1 MAISH
6 SLQRPERRKRTAFF
20 PPNMTG
26 DTIEAR
32 GSGGDH
38 PETEER
44 SGNAA
49 GNGAGSA
56 RTRQDILSRAGI
68 TEAVIA
74 NIGEGLCITDQN
86 GLAIVV
92 NPAAERMLGWTQDEL
107 KGKAVHEV
115 IGCRHSDASQA
126 SREDCPLREALANGE
141 RVADRD
147 AVCLRKNGSH
157 LQVNLSI
164 SPVVEGGDAEGL
176 IVIFRDA
183 ADRSLVETRLRESE
197 ERFAKF
203 MQNLPGLAWI
213 KDGDGRYIFANDAA
227 EKAFSRKLSDLY
239 GKTDFEVFPDEIAAQ
254 FVAND
259 EKAVR
264 EGALQTIEKLEHEL
278 GDLRHSIVKKFPI
291 PVDNGRRPMV
301 GGIAIDITEQK
312 RVQEHQDFLFS
323 VSEMIRVSRNAEE
336 LLASISDALGRYLNL
351 HRCLFNEIDLAND
364 TETVHRDYSR
374 TGESVAGRHKVS
386 DYSPISSE
394 SMEMGR
400 TVVNRDSRTDPRTA
414 ELFDTVYGPNKEIA
428 YVTVPMLRNG
438 KWVASLWCSDDR
450 PRNWA
455 AQEVTLLENIAE
467 RTWGAIERLRAEQL
481 QTRNR
486 EMFSTLVEAAPFGVY
501 FIDADFR
508 LISVNSGA
516 AAVFSGID
524 PLIGR
529 DFSEIVRIVW
539 PEPFATVAI
548 EKFRHTLETGET
560 YVAPTVTEPRGN
572 ADVVETY
579 DWQIH
584 RITLSDGSYGVVC
597 YFYDLT
603 NQKRLEAAVRTTAE
617 MNAFRLKLSDTL
629 RKLDDPAD
637 IQDKALRALGEYL
650 GANRVGFAEASFEY
664 EGLIVNRD
672 FTDGVP
678 SLKGLNIR
686 PEDDPALFA
695 ELRGGST
702 LIRPDIKNDTS
713 LTEERKAEYVS
724 MNVGAAAG
732 VPLIREGRL
741 AAVLFVHCRGPHR
754 WNADETALIEETAER
769 AWTAVERARAEEAMR
784 VSEEKFRTIFESI
797 DEGFV
802 ILEMIFDDDG
812 NPYDYRFT
820 EANPAFTRLTG
831 LPENALGRTAREL
844 VPNLERF
851 WFETYGKVALTGES
865 VRFEHYSEP
874 MRRWFDVYATRV
886 GDEESRRVALV
897 FDNVTER
904 KEIERA
910 LRGAEERYRGLLN
923 QSVAGVAEI
932 DLTGNLM
939 NVNDRYCEIVGRSR
953 EELLTLNLQDL
964 NHPDDQAENA
974 AKVRRLIQTGE
985 NFDLEKRY
993 VRPDGSWVWVYNSVF
1008 AVSSLD
1014 GRPYSIVAVVIDITE
1029 RKYAEEALRASEERY
1044 RAVVESQSE
1053 MLCRFRLDGT
1063 ILFVNR
1069 SYADAVGASVYELM
1083 NGTFWEF
1090 IPEDDRVG
1098 VREMLYSLSLQNPQV
1113 QIENRLETVNGPRW
1127 VLWTNRALVFDD
1139 AGVAVEAQCS
1149 GIDITD
1155 RKLAEQKL
1163 RESEERFSKAFKA
1176 SPLVL
1181 TISSLET
1188 GKLLEVNET
1197 FVSVTGYSRE
1207 EAIGRTTLELGLWA
1221 KPPEREAELEMVRT
1235 RGHLSNVEYV
1245 FRTRDGGH
1253 IVGLLSAEKVEIAG
1267 TPCALTVI
1275 QDITDRKRAAEKL
1288 RESEE
1293 RFRLATEAVQ
1303 AVIYDWNIVED
1314 TIERSSEV
1322 ERLLGFGPDDP
1333 ETHSNAWWRTRL
1345 HPDDAAGTIGSV
1357 ERAIQSGEM
1366 RFEEE
1371 YRILHRDGGYIW
1383 VSDVGRLIRDGSGRA
1398 VRCVGSVT
1406 DITQRK
1412 QAEAALRESQERL
1425 QLAQMAG
1432 NVGVW
1437 DWDIAADKTYW
1448 SDTMWTFYGAD
1459 VRHGNPDDEYWTSH
1473 LHDEDRPGVKERL
1486 FAALKSD
1493 AQNYR
1498 DEFRVR
1504 TEDGSV
1510 RWLETIANI
1519 IRDAAGT
1526 PVRMYGVNID
1536 ITERKLGEDRI
1547 RRSENQLRLV
1557 TNSAPAL
1564 IAYIDRNFRYQ
1575 FVNERY
1581 SEWFAIPAD
1590 KIIGQKVRD
1599 ILGEQA
1605 LKTVR
1610 PMMMRTLAGEPVSY
1624 QTTLNYKTAGRKY
1637 VQVSYIPDTAEDGS
1651 VRGLYSLVND
1661 LTEWK
1666 RSEELLRSSEMRVAM
1681 LMESVADYA
1690 IFSTD
1695 TAGRIETWNIGA
1707 ENIFGYPL
1715 DEAVGKHVSMLYPA
1729 EDVESGAPA
1738 AEIKTARRRGKASD
1752 ERWLV
1757 RKDGSRFFASGVMRP
1772 LRIGRTVNG
1781 FVKIVSD
1788 LTEKKRRTELL
1799 QSAHD
1804 ELELRVR
1811 DRTRDLA
1818 TVNEALRNEIEERQR
1833 SEAVKIGLLHRIVSA
1848 QEAERQRIARDI
1860 HDQLGQRLTA
1870 LRLKLAALHEAC
1882 QDGSEMKPRVE
1893 RLQEIAHLLDS
1904 EVSFLAS
1911 ELRPNTLDD
1920 LGLEEALRAHAVD
1933 WSRHYD
1939 IVLDFHSNGLA
1950 GKRLERETEIQLYR
1964 IAQEA
1969 LNNVAKHSKATKV
1982 NVLLEKAADALV
1994 LIIEDDGVGF
2004 TVPKRASGKT
2014 GSRLGLVGMN
2024 ERAALIGAAIEI
2036 ESMTGKGSTVFVR
2049 LPTKGRGDGTE

>member
-1 MAISH
+1 
-6 SLQRPERRKRTAFF
+6 
-20 PPNMTG
+20 MTG
-26 DTIEAR
+26 DTIEA
-32 GSGGDH
+32 GDSGGSDH

-49 GNGAGSA
+49 ENGAGSA
-56 RTRQDILSRAGI
+56 RARQDVLSRAGV
-68 TEAVIA
+68 TEAVLA
-74 NIGEGLCITDQN
+74 NMGDGLCVTDQN

-92 NPAAERMLGWTQDEL
+92 NPAAERILGWTQDEL
-107 KGKAVHEV
+107 KAKPIHEV
-115 IGCRHSDASQA
+115 IDCRHHDGNQA
-126 SREDCPLREALANGE
+126 SLHDCPLFEALASGE
-141 RVADRD
+141 RVGEMDV
-147 AVCLRKNGSH
+147 VCRRKDGSR
-157 LQVNLSI
+157 LQVKLSA
-164 SPVVEGGDAEGL
+164 SPVAEGGGANGL
-176 IVIFRDA
+176 IVIFRDM

-197 ERFAKF
+197 ERFARF
-203 MQNLPGLAWI
+203 MENLPGLAWI
-213 KDGDGRYIFANDAA
+213 KDANGRYIFANDAA
-227 EKAFSRKLSDLY
+227 EKAFSRKLSELY

-264 EGALQTIEKLEHEL
+264 EGALQTIEELEQEM
-278 GDLRHSIVKKFPI
+278 GDLRYSVVKKFPI
-291 PVDNGRRPMV
+291 PVDNGGRPMV
-301 GGIAIDITEQK
+301 GGIAIDITEQR
-312 RVQEHQDFLFS
+312 RVQEDQDFLFS

-364 TETVHRDYSR
+364 VETVHSDYSR

-386 DYSPISSE
+386 DYSSVSSE

-400 TVVNRDSRTDPRTA
+400 TVVNHDSRIDPRTA
-414 ELFDTVYGPNKEIA
+414 ELFDKVYGPNKEIA

-450 PRNWA
+450 PRNWTP
-455 AQEVTLLENIAE
+455 QEVNLLENIAE

-481 QTRNR
+481 QTRNQ

-501 FIDADFR
+501 FIDSDFR

-529 DFSEIVRIVW
+529 DFAEIVRIVW
-539 PEPFATVAI
+539 PEPFATTAI

-560 YVAPTVTEPRGN
+560 YIAPTATEQRGN
-572 ADVVETY
+572 AEVVETY

-617 MNAFRLKLSDTL
+617 MNAFRLKLADAL
-629 RKLDDPAD
+629 RTLDDPAE
-637 IQDKALRALGEYL
+637 IQEKALRALGEYL
-650 GANRVGFAEASFEY
+650 GANRVGFAEAPFDQD
-664 EGLIVNRD
+664 GVIVNRD
-672 FTDGVP
+672 FTDGAS
-678 SLKGLNIR
+678 SLQGRHIR
-686 PEDDPALFA
+686 PNNDPALFT
-695 ELRGGST
+695 ELREGKT
-702 LIRPDIKNDTS
+702 IIRPDIQNDPS
-713 LTEERKAEYVS
+713 LTKERQAEYAS
-724 MNVGAAAG
+724 MNVAAAAG

-741 AAVLFVHCRGPHR
+741 AAVLFVHCIEPHM
-754 WNADETALIEETAER
+754 WNADETALIGETAER

-831 LPENALGRTAREL
+831 LQEDALGRTAREL

-886 GDEESRRVALV
+886 GGEESRRVALV

-910 LRGAEERYRGLLN
+910 LRRAEERYRGLLN
-923 QSVAGVAEI
+923 QSVAGVAEV

-953 EELLTLNLQDL
+953 EELLTLNLQDI

-974 AKVRRLIQTGE
+974 EKVRRLIQTGE

-993 VRPDGSWVWVYNSVF
+993 VRPDGSCVWVYNSVF

-1014 GRPYSIVAVVIDITE
+1014 GRPYSIVAVVIDVTE
-1029 RKYAEEALRASEERY
+1029 RKFAEEALRSSEERY

-1053 MLCRFRLDGT
+1053 MLCRFSLDGT

-1069 SYADAVGASVYELM
+1069 SYADAVGASVYELT
-1083 NGTFWEF
+1083 NGSFWDF
-1090 IPEDDRVG
+1090 VSPDDQAG
-1098 VREMLYSLSLQNPQV
+1098 VREMLSSLSRQNPQV
-1113 QIENRLETVNGPRW
+1113 QIENRIETPEGPRW
-1127 VLWTNRALVFDD
+1127 ALWTNRALDFDEKGF
-1139 AGVAVEAQCS
+1139 AIEAQCS

-1188 GKLLEVNET
+1188 GKLLEVNDT

-1221 KPPEREAELEMVRT
+1221 KPPDREAELDMVRT
-1235 RGHLSNVEYV
+1235 RGHLSNAEYV

-1275 QDITDRKRAAEKL
+1275 QDITDRKRAVEKL

-1303 AVIYDWNIVED
+1303 AVIYDWNIAED

-1322 ERLLGFGPDDP
+1322 ERLLGFRPDDP

-1345 HPDDAAGTIGSV
+1345 HPDDAAGTIGAV
-1357 ERAIQSGEM
+1357 ENAIRYGEM

-1371 YRILHRDGGYIW
+1371 YRILHRDGSYIW
-1383 VSDVGRLIRDGSGRA
+1383 VSDIGRLIRDPSGTA

-1412 QAEAALRESQERL
+1412 QAEAALRESQ
-1425 QLAQMAG
+1425 
-1432 NVGVW
+1432 
-1437 DWDIAADKTYW
+1437 
-1448 SDTMWTFYGAD
+1448 
-1459 VRHGNPDDEYWTSH
+1459 
-1473 LHDEDRPGVKERL
+1473 
-1486 FAALKSD
+1486 
-1493 AQNYR
+1493 
-1498 DEFRVR
+1498 
-1504 TEDGSV
+1504 
-1510 RWLETIANI
+1510 
-1519 IRDAAGT
+1519 
-1526 PVRMYGVNID
+1526 
-1536 ITERKLGEDRI
+1536 
-1547 RRSENQLRLV
+1547 
-1557 TNSAPAL
+1557 
-1564 IAYIDRNFRYQ
+1564 
-1575 FVNERY
+1575 
-1581 SEWFAIPAD
+1581 
-1590 KIIGQKVRD
+1590 
-1599 ILGEQA
+1599 
-1605 LKTVR
+1605 
-1610 PMMMRTLAGEPVSY
+1610 
-1624 QTTLNYKTAGRKY
+1624 
-1637 VQVSYIPDTAEDGS
+1637 
-1651 VRGLYSLVND
+1651 
-1661 LTEWK
+1661 
-1666 RSEELLRSSEMRVAM
+1666 
-1681 LMESVADYA
+1681 
-1690 IFSTD
+1690 
-1695 TAGRIETWNIGA
+1695 
-1707 ENIFGYPL
+1707 
-1715 DEAVGKHVSMLYPA
+1715 
-1729 EDVESGAPA
+1729 
-1738 AEIKTARRRGKASD
+1738 
-1752 ERWLV
+1752 
-1757 RKDGSRFFASGVMRP
+1757 
-1772 LRIGRTVNG
+1772 
-1781 FVKIVSD
+1781 
-1788 LTEKKRRTELL
+1788 ELL

-1870 LRLKLAALHEAC
+1870 LRLKLAALHESC
-1882 QDGSEMKPRVE
+1882 QAESELKPRVE

-1950 GKRLERETEIQLYR
+1950 GKRLERDTEIQLYR

-2004 TVPKRASGKT
+2004 TVPKRAAGKSN
-2014 GSRLGLVGMN
+2014 SRLGLVGMK
-2024 ERAALIGAAIEI
+2024 ERAALIGATIEI
-2036 ESMTGKGSTVFVR
+2036 ESVTGKGSTVFAR
-2049 LPTKGRGDGTE
+2049 LPMKRRGEGTE